1 MLNWYLQTGKE
12 SDVIISSKISLA
24 RNLEQFNFY
33 IKSTEEIKLE
43 EKILNE
49 NLIKIGYGLKFIKL
63 RDLDEITIN
72 SLIEKDLITP
82 QMASKKNIT
91 SILINEEENICILV
105 NEEDHLKIQVFT
117 SGLDLEGISNLAI
130 EIDEKLQNEF
140 NIAQS
145 KKYGFLTTSPMN
157 VGTGMKLTVILH
169 LPALSKTGNIS
180 KILKFVDKFGI
191 EIKKDNI
198 QDFYVISNKQTLGI
212 TEEDIIRNL
221 KIIAEKIIE
230 QERLARKILAENQI
244 SLEDEVCRSYG
255 ILSNCRKISEK
266 EAEDLLS
273 YVKLGTDLGI
283 ITQLTDAKIKKL
295 YLFVKLANLEKYY
308 GQELEKLQEEQKRAE
323 IIKEIIKSD

>member
-273 YVKLGTDLGI
+273 YVKLGKDLGI